1 MYDHGAHGWAVVHPF
16 DDPLVMAGQGTVG
29 LEIVDDLPGVT
40 DVIVSIGGGGL
51 MGGVATAVKSLRPQA
66 RIWGVETVG
75 ADCMAQALAAGHIVT
90 LDIDPV
96 ERRRGL
102 GTLLM
107 QTAEEQMRQGGAGVL
122 SLEVAENNPAAQQ
135 FYRSLGFVTRGRIAK
150 YYGGVV
156 DAEVMEKVI
165 EPA

>member
-1 MYDHGAHGWAVVHPF
+1 MIRLRGFQMRDLAGLHRLDQVCFPQEIAYSRAELQYFLTNPKCSCWIAEQPGDRLAGFVIFDRHGH
-16 DDPLVMAGQGTVG
+16 
-29 LEIVDDLPGVT
+29 
-40 DVIVSIGGGGL
+40 S
-51 MGGVATAVKSLRPQA
+51 
-66 RIWGVETVG
+66 
-75 ADCMAQALAAGHIVT
+75 AGHIVT

-107 QTAEEQMRQGGAGVL
+107 QTAEEQMRQEGASVL
-122 SLEVAENNPAAQQ
+122 SLEVAENNPAARQ
-135 FYRSLGFVTRGRIAK
+135 FYHSLGFVTRGRIAK
-150 YYGGVV
+150 YYGGMV

>member
-1 MYDHGAHGWAVVHPF
+1 MIHLRGFQMRDLAGLHQLDQVCFPREIAYSRAELQYFLTHPKCSCWIAEQPDDKLAGFVIFERSKRHG
-16 DDPLVMAGQGTVG
+16 
-29 LEIVDDLPGVT
+29 
-40 DVIVSIGGGGL
+40 
-51 MGGVATAVKSLRPQA
+51 R
-66 RIWGVETVG
+66 R
-75 ADCMAQALAAGHIVT
+75 AGHIVT
-90 LDIDPV
+90 LDIDPE

-107 QTAEEQMRQGGAGVL
+107 HTAEEQMRQEGAGVL

-135 FYRSLGFVTRGRIAK
+135 FYRSLGFVKRGRIAK
-150 YYGGVV
+150 YYGGRV

>member
-1 MYDHGAHGWAVVHPF
+1 MIRLRSFQMRDLAGLHQLDQVCFPQEIAYSRDELQYFLTHPGCSCWIAEQPEDKLAGFVIFERTSRHG
-16 DDPLVMAGQGTVG
+16 
-29 LEIVDDLPGVT
+29 
-40 DVIVSIGGGGL
+40 
-51 MGGVATAVKSLRPQA
+51 RP
-66 RIWGVETVG
+66 
-75 ADCMAQALAAGHIVT
+75 AGHIVT
-90 LDIDPV
+90 LDVDPD

-107 QTAEEQMRQGGAGVL
+107 QTAEEQMKQEGAGVM
-122 SLEVAENNPAAQQ
+122 SLEVAENNAAARQ

-150 YYGGVV
+150 YYGGRV

>member
-1 MYDHGAHGWAVVHPF
+1 MIRLRSFQRQDLAQLHRLDQVCFPREIAYSRAELQYFLTHPNCSCWIAEQPR
-16 DDPLVMAGQGTVG
+16 DKLAGF
-29 LEIVDDLPGVT
+29 
-40 DVIVSIGGGGL
+40 VIFERVSSNG
-51 MGGVATAVKSLRPQA
+51 RP
-66 RIWGVETVG
+66 
-75 ADCMAQALAAGHIVT
+75 AGHIVT

-107 QTAEEQMRQGGAGVL
+107 QTAEEQIKQEGGGIL
-122 SLEVAENNPAAQQ
+122 SLEVAENNSAAQQ

-150 YYGGVV
+150 YYGGKI

>member
-1 MYDHGAHGWAVVHPF
+1 MIRLRSFQMRDLAGLHQLDQVCFPREIAYSRAELQYFLTHPKCSCWIAEQPEDRLAGFVIFERANRHG
-16 DDPLVMAGQGTVG
+16 
-29 LEIVDDLPGVT
+29 
-40 DVIVSIGGGGL
+40 
-51 MGGVATAVKSLRPQA
+51 RPS
-66 RIWGVETVG
+66 
-75 ADCMAQALAAGHIVT
+75 GHIVT

-107 QTAEEQMRQGGAGVL
+107 QTAEKQMKQEGAGVL

-135 FYRSLGFVTRGRIAK
+135 FYRRLGFVTRGRIAK
-150 YYGGVV
+150 YYGGMV

>member
-1 MYDHGAHGWAVVHPF
+1 MIRLRSFQTRDLAGLHRLDQVCFPREIAYSRAELQYFLTHPKCSCWIAEQPEDKLAGFVIFERANRHGR
-16 DDPLVMAGQGTVG
+16 T
-29 LEIVDDLPGVT
+29 
-40 DVIVSIGGGGL
+40 
-51 MGGVATAVKSLRPQA
+51 
-66 RIWGVETVG
+66 
-75 ADCMAQALAAGHIVT
+75 AGHIVT

-107 QTAEEQMRQGGAGVL
+107 QTAEEQMRQEGAGVL
-122 SLEVAENNPAAQQ
+122 SLEVAENNPAARQ

-150 YYGGVV
+150 YYGGMV
-156 DAEVMEKVI
+156 DAEVMEKVL